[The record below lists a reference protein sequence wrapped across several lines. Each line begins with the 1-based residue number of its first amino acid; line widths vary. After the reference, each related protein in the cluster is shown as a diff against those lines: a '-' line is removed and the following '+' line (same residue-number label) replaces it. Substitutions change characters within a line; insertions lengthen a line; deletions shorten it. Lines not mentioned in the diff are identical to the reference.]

1 MRCLFC
7 LFLISCWVSAGRA
20 DDNVSVQD
28 QINVTT
34 SDMLAPMSDNWL
46 SYNGDY
52 SGRRYSPLSQINV
65 KNANQLRTEWI
76 FHSRNS
82 DHLEVTPVVVNGTMF
97 VTSANDVFAL
107 DSQTGRMVWH
117 YARPISEG
125 LIDVDARLVSSGVGV
140 CNPGVNPFADHR

>member
-7 LFLISCWVSAGRA
+7 LVFIFLWVSAGRA
-20 DDNVSVQD
+20 DGNASVQG

-34 SDMLAPMSDNWL
+34 PDMLAAMSDNWL

-65 KNANQLRTEWI
+65 KNANQLRAEWV

-82 DHLEVTPVVVNGTMF
+82 DHLKVTPVVVNGTMF
-97 VTSANDVFAL
+97 VPSANDTFAL
-107 DSQTGRMVWH
+107 DAQTCRTVWH
-117 YARPISEG
+117 NTRRNSEE
-125 LIDVDARLVSSGVGV
+125 LLDDTW
-140 CNPGVNPFADHR
+140 

>member
-1 MRCLFC
+1 MRCLVC
-7 LFLISCWVSAGRA
+7 LCFIFCWVSAGRA
-20 DDNVSVQD
+20 DDNVSVQG

-34 SDMLAPMSDNWL
+34 SDMLAPISDNWL

-65 KNANQLRTEWI
+65 KNANQLRAEWV

-97 VTSANDVFAL
+97 VTAANDTFAL
-107 DSQTGRMVWH
+107 EAQTGRTVCDNT
-117 YARPISEG
+117 RPNSEG
-125 LIDVDARLVSSGVGV
+125 LIDDASRHVSGGVG
-140 CNPGVNPFADHR
+140 